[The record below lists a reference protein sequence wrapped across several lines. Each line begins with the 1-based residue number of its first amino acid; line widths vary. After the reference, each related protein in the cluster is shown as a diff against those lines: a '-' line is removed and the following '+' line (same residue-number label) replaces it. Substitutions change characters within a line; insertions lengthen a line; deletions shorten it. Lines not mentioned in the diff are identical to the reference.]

1 MDTATLKTFITI
13 ADCGSFSQA
22 ADKLFLTQPA
32 ISKRIAQLEQELG
45 TRLFDRIG
53 RQTSLTQAGRL
64 LHQRAQ
70 HILLEIE
77 DSKRE
82 IANLSGE
89 ASGSLALGTSHHI
102 SLHRLPPVLRR
113 YATQYPQVNLDIR
126 FMDSETACYGVQT
139 GALELAVITLP
150 LEPAKEIRVKKI
162 WTDPLCFVVGRS
174 HPLARATGTG
184 NNKSSSVKLADL
196 LAQPAILPDEKTF
209 TRQLLQRAIADA
221 GEEVVKVSMSTN
233 YLETIK
239 MLVTVGLGWS
249 LLPQTMLDDELVTLN
264 VKGVRLKRELGA
276 VWHAGRT
283 LSNACKAMLETLD
296 ASKST

>member
-32 ISKRIAQLEQELG
+32 ISKRIALLEQELG

-53 RQTSLTQAGRL
+53 RQTTLTQAGKI

-82 IANLSGE
+82 IANLSDE
-89 ASGSLALGTSHHI
+89 VSGNLVLGTSHHI
-102 SLHRLPPVLRR
+102 SLHRLPPILRG
-113 YATQYPQVNLDIR
+113 YALQHPQVKLDIR
-126 FMDSETACYGVQT
+126 FMDSETACHGVQT

-150 LEPAKEIRVKKI
+150 LEPAKEIRMKKI
-162 WTDPLCFVVGRS
+162 WTDPLHIVVGHN
-174 HPLARATGTG
+174 HPLAAGSQ
-184 NNKSSSVKLADL
+184 NKASASIKLAEV
-196 LAQPAILPDEKTF
+196 LAHTAILPDEKTF
-209 TRQLLQRAIADA
+209 TRQLLQRAIA
-221 GEEVVKVSMSTN
+221 GSGLEIQVSMSTN

-249 LLPQTMLDDELVTLN
+249 LLPETMLDDELVPLT
-264 VKGVRLKRELGA
+264 VKGLRLKRELGA

-283 LSNACKAMLETLD
+283 LSNACTAMLESLKA
-296 ASKST
+296 ASQAQ